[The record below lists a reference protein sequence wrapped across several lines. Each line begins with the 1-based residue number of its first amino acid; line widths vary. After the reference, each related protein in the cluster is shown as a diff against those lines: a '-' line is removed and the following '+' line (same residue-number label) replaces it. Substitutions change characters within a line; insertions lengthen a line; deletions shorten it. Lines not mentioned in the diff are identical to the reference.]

1 MRIFLILFLCFGSNF
16 IFAQIGTGTWRFHSS
31 TSKAIAIAASKSTV
45 FTAFENGLFEYDI
58 ASKEKKLWTAIN
70 GLSDIEISCLYFYAE
85 TNQLYIGYKNGN
97 IDVLKEGEIFNI
109 PALKLASIPYS
120 KKINSFRRN
129 GDFILAATDFSIVKI
144 NDVKKELKI
153 HTTQQMVWKK

>member
-1 MRIFLILFLCFGSNF
+1 MRIFLILFLCLGSNF
-16 IFAQIGTGTWRFHSS
+16 IFAQISTGTWRFHSA
-31 TSKAIAIAASKSTV
+31 TSKAIAIAASESTV

-58 ASKEKKLWTAIN
+58 ASKEKKLWTAVN

-120 KKINSFRRN
+120 KKLIPS
-129 GDFILAATDFSIVKI
+129 GEMVILF
-144 NDVKKELKI
+144 
-153 HTTQQMVWKK
+153 

>member
-1 MRIFLILFLCFGSNF
+1 MKILLIVFSFLLFIKSQ
-16 IFAQIGTGTWRFHSS
+16 AQISTGTWRFHSA
-31 TSKAIAIAASKSTV
+31 TSKAIAIAASESTV

-70 GLSDIEISCLYFYAE
+70 GLSDIEISTLYFYAE

-97 IDVLKEGEIFNI
+97 IDVLKEGEIYNI

-120 KKINSFRRN
+120 KKINSSLKFIFSLFLIEN
-129 GDFILAATDFSIVKI
+129 GNNNSK
-144 NDVKKELKI
+144 
-153 HTTQQMVWKK
+153 